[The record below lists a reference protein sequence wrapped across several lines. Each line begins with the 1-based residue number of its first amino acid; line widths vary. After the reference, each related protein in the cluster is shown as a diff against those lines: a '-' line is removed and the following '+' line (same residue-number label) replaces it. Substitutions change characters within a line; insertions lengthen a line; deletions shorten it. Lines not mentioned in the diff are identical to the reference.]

1 MSNLKF
7 KKIYCL
13 IKIMTTLTREVHN
26 EMADLDDPQLLD
38 DSIRSM
44 NFLEYTPPTQ
54 TNYNKN
60 GHSIS
65 ITINDKDA
73 YLLPSQ
79 SYISIQGQIRTADNN
94 NAYAADAEIALI
106 NNAMMYLFTTIKY
119 ELGSITIETIN
130 SPGPTTSM
138 LGYLSYSNNFSTS
151 EALTCCWSKDITG
164 HANSS
169 MFVHSGVIVAADGI
183 TPREN
188 PNYNQG
194 FAARKGF
201 LF

>member
-106 NNAMMYLFTTIKY
+106 NNAMMYLFTGIKY
-119 ELGSITIETIN
+119 ELGSTTLESIN
-130 SPGPTTSM
+130 YPGQITSM
-138 LGYLSYSNNFSTS
+138 LGYLSYPDDFSTS
-151 EALTCCWSKDITG
+151 AGLSCCWSKDTTDN
-164 HANSS
+164 ASS
-169 MFVHSGVIVAADGI
+169 SKYARSAEAPAAG
-183 TPREN
+183 
-188 PNYNQG
+188 
-194 FAARKGF
+194 
-201 LF
+201 